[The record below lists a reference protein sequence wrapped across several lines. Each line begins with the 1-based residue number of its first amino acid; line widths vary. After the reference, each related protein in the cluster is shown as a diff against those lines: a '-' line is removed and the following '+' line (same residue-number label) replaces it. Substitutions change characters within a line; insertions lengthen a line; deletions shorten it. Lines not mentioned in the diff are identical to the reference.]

1 MHTIREFVR
10 RLTEIVES
18 KGTAQIGARHRR
30 IVVPA
35 PAMFALEGTILR
47 TIPIMPIVPIERPG
61 SHTEV
66 SQLLEWMDISID
78 EQSGEGLDVRENDLG
93 VDLAAILG
101 LAIGRKVAFANEF
114 PLKMAEADWTYFL
127 PVGPVFDGGLYG
139 PVQGDVRTRVI
150 TIVKALVTL
159 PERLALSVG
168 GAIRMR
174 NAACCLAESDHSS
187 AYGLLIAALE
197 TLSRAFGN
205 PPNSWQDWDQA
216 KDWDVFITELT
227 LSEEDAE
234 KLRKR
239 LLGDKQ
245 LRLKR
250 TFVEYAVS
258 SVAPSFWEETY
269 FQYEPALDID
279 MSGVKV
285 REGSWNPRPITD
297 LVPSDLGEL
306 RKRLQK
312 SYDARSEVFHQSS
325 RLEQIFVM
333 PFPNDLKA
341 PLSFTGLRLII
352 DHLLWREIETGAK
365 DAPDLPNF
373 EVRHPANPM

>member
-10 RLTEIVES
+10 RLTEIVNS

-30 IVVPA
+30 IVLPA
-35 PAMFALEGTILR
+35 SATFALDGTILR
-47 TIPIMPIVPIERPG
+47 TIPIEPIVPIERPG
-61 SHTEV
+61 GHIEV
-66 SQLLEWMDISID
+66 SQLLEWMDISHN
-78 EQSGEGLDVRENDLG
+78 EQGEEGIDVRENDLG

-101 LAIGRKVAFANEF
+101 LATGRRVAFANEF
-114 PLKMAEADWTYFL
+114 PLKLAEASWTWFL
-127 PVGPVFDGGLYG
+127 PVGPAFDGGLYG
-139 PVQGDVRTRVI
+139 PVQGDIRTQVV
-150 TIVKALVTL
+150 TIVKALVSL

-174 NAACCLAESDHSS
+174 NAACCLVESDHSS

-205 PPNSWQDWDQA
+205 PPDSWQDWEQA
-216 KDWDVFITELT
+216 KDWDGFITELA
-227 LSEEDAE
+227 LSEQDAE

-250 TFVEYAVS
+250 TFVEYAVHGI
-258 SVAPSFWEETY
+258 APSFWEESY

-279 MSGVKV
+279 GNGVKV
-285 REGSWNPRPITD
+285 REGAWNARPITD
-297 LVPSDLGEL
+297 LVPSDLDNL
-306 RKRLQK
+306 RKRLRK

-333 PFPNDLKA
+333 PFPNDSKA
-341 PLSFTGLRLII
+341 PLSFSGLRLIV
-352 DHLLWREIETGAK
+352 DHLLWREIERGAK

-373 EVRHPANPM
+373 EVRHSATPP